1 VSAARCDSCGKR
13 VRAGHHEARLLDA
26 ETGQRIGAYHAAC
39 QGAAVGYM
47 TLPAKLVAVF
57 VLRILHPER
66 CGPDLGRCDGGLAER
81 VVSGWVK
88 IYS

>member
-1 VSAARCDSCGKR
+1 MSAARCDSCGKR
-13 VRAGHHEARLLDA
+13 IRPRHHEARLLDA

-47 TLPAKLVAVF
+47 TRPGAVF

-66 CGPDLGRCDGGLAER
+66 CGPDLGRCDGSWGPER
-81 VVSGWVK
+81 VA
-88 IYS
+88 